1 MPNNFQEQAIDAANP
16 VLDAMGEVAGLAG
29 YETPVDNGQNA
40 ELFTADLSQAPKG
53 APAGGAVAKAPALDS
68 MSEIE
73 KQGEVLGGMFGVD
86 EEAFEP
92 GSHKIQ
98 FTRAAGGSAVNA
110 GTVFVR
116 EPDLGIHLSWMDAGD
131 IHAAALRQAFLPVG
145 CEIRDQDAAPIIIN
159 ALPPM
164 NDRTARGTPRYPT
177 IEGVKAWGV
186 DAIIDGEADGVVT
199 DVVEALL
206 TKVAGEDRRLRELAG
221 HNDIWNGLR
230 RVFVEKVERDPLLD
244 NVPAPKTYQFL
255 DFVGLDYQM
264 RYYEHTSGVK
274 PRVFLIMNDA
284 EKRIC
289 GALFLG
295 STSAVEIVFVKPEE
309 PVQK

>member
-1 MPNNFQEQAIDAANP
+1 MSNNIQEQAIDAANP

-40 ELFTADLSQAPKG
+40 ELFTADLSQAPKA
-53 APAGGAVAKAPALDS
+53 APAGGKVGKTQPADL
-68 MSEIE
+68 
-73 KQGEVLGGMFGVD
+73 LNGMFGID

-98 FTRAAGGSAVNA
+98 FTRSAGGSAVNA

-159 ALPPM
+159 ALPAM

-186 DAIIDGEADGVVT
+186 DAILDSEADGVVT

-206 TKVAGEDRRLRELAG
+206 TKVSGEDRRLRELTG

-244 NVPAPKTYQFL
+244 DVPAPKTYQFL

-295 STSAVEIVFVKPEE
+295 STSAVEIVFAKPEE

>member
-1 MPNNFQEQAIDAANP
+1 MSNNIQEQAIDAANP

-29 YETPVDNGQNA
+29 YENPDVKFPAA
-40 ELFTADLSQAPKG
+40 EPFTADLKQAPKS
-53 APAGGAVAKAPALDS
+53 APAGGAVAKSPAIDS
-68 MSEIE
+68 LSDLE

-92 GSHKIQ
+92 GAHKIQ
-98 FTRAAGGSAVNA
+98 FTRSAGGSAINA

-116 EPDLGIHLSWMDAGD
+116 EPDLGIHLSWMDAGE

-145 CEIRDQDAAPIIIN
+145 CDTRDQDAAPVVIN

-164 NDRTARGTPRYPT
+164 NERNARGNPRYPT
-177 IEGVKAWGV
+177 IEGVKAWGA
-186 DAIIDGEADGVVT
+186 DAVLNSEADAAVT
-199 DVVEALL
+199 DVVESLL
-206 TKVAGEDRRLRELAG
+206 AKVAGEDRRLRELTG

-230 RVFVEKVERDPLLD
+230 RVFVEKVELDALMD
-244 NVPAPKTYQFL
+244 NVAESKTYQFL

-274 PRVFLIMNDA
+274 PRVFLIVNDT
-284 EKRIC
+284 ERRIS

-295 STSAVEIVFVKPEE
+295 STSAVEIVFAKAEE
-309 PVQK
+309 PAQK